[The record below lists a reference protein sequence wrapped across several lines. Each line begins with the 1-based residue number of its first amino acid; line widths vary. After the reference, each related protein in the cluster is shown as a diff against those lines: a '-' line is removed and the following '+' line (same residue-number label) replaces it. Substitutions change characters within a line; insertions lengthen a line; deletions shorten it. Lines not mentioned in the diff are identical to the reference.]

1 VTVVLASEGYPA
13 APLTGRPIHGLDAAA
28 AVDGVHIAH
37 AATVVDGARLL
48 ATGGR
53 VLSVVGLGT
62 TFAEARERA
71 YRAIGEIDL
80 EGGQYRTDI
89 AARVVED

>member
-13 APLTGRPIHGLDAAA
+13 GPITGRALTGLDAAA
-28 AVDGVHIAH
+28 SVEGVHLAH
-37 AATVVDGARLL
+37 AATAAEGDGLI

-53 VLSVVGLGT
+53 VLNVVGLGT
-62 TFAEARERA
+62 TFAEARERT
-71 YRAIGEIDL
+71 YRALAEIGL